1 MYRHSV
7 RIDWRKCVGCTNCIK
22 TCPTEAIR
30 VQQGKAKMMDERCID
45 CGRCLSACP
54 HHAMVSVTTPVSA
67 LGTFKY
73 NIVIPST
80 TLYSQFKGLE
90 ELEDIYA
97 GLYAMGFD
105 AIYEEAKAVEIFS
118 EAISRYIHSSD
129 AVYPVIPCACP
140 VVPRLITAMYPN
152 LIDNLAPFVAPN
164 EIAARVAKEEF
175 CEAVGV
181 TRNEVGAYYIS
192 ACAAEMTQIKNPLG
206 ISKSEVNGVLSVR
219 DVFTTLRNYIG
230 KNETNPRK
238 IAYRA
243 GAFGLGAA
251 VIGGISSAVGT
262 GHHLAVDGIYNIIQC
277 LDEIDNERLSDLV
290 LMEPL
295 ACAGGCIGGP
305 LSVENQFVA
314 KNRNRRIANSQPRL
328 DLDNDEH
335 VQKYIGSPLIRFD
348 KEFQPFN
355 MMKLSDDVVEAM
367 RMMDRLECI
376 NKNLPGPDCGSC
388 GSPTCRTLA
397 EDIVRGHAVEMD
409 CIFKL
414 RDKVRQMAQEM
425 VDLASAQKRG

>member
-7 RIDWRKCVGCTNCIK
+7 RIDRRKCVGCTNCIK

-90 ELEDIYA
+90 DLEDIYA

-129 AVYPVIPCACP
+129 AIYPVIPCACP

-192 ACAAEMTQIKNPLG
+192 ACAAEMTQIKTRWGSQKVKLTGFCRLG
-206 ISKSEVNGVLSVR
+206 MYLQPCEAMLEKR
-219 DVFTTLRNYIG
+219 
-230 KNETNPRK
+230 
-238 IAYRA
+238 
-243 GAFGLGAA
+243 
-251 VIGGISSAVGT
+251 
-262 GHHLAVDGIYNIIQC
+262 
-277 LDEIDNERLSDLV
+277 
-290 LMEPL
+290 
-295 ACAGGCIGGP
+295 
-305 LSVENQFVA
+305 
-314 KNRNRRIANSQPRL
+314 SQP
-328 DLDNDEH
+328 
-335 VQKYIGSPLIRFD
+335 K
-348 KEFQPFN
+348 K
-355 MMKLSDDVVEAM
+355 
-367 RMMDRLECI
+367 DRVPRRSVWL
-376 NKNLPGPDCGSC
+376 GRRRYRRHQFSRGHRTSSC
-388 GSPTCRTLA
+388 GGWNLQYHTML
-397 EDIVRGHAVEMD
+397 G
-409 CIFKL
+409 
-414 RDKVRQMAQEM
+414 
-425 VDLASAQKRG
+425 